1 MKLLVILFI
10 LKLYARVKIL
20 KFGIVTKLDKKNKT
34 TSKKFG
40 DDVRSRNCEVIA
52 IFPIYSQFGAIRKL
66 DSGRVVY
73 RNYVFINRN
82 FLSYKNRKQN

>member
-10 LKLYARVKIL
+10 LKLYAGVKIL

-52 IFPIYSQFGAIRKL
+52 IFPIYSQFGAIRKP
-66 DSGRVVY
+66 DSRRVVY